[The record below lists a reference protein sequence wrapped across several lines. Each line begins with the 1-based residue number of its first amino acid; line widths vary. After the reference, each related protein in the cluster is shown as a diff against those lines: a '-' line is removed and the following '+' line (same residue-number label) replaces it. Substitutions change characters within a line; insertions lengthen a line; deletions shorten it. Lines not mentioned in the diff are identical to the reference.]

1 MAFLNSC
8 ATVCSVIIFRTH
20 RPQIAA
26 FGTLT
31 GLFGI
36 RGFLQAV
43 KDPSRLRQISGAL
56 GGSYFFAQTLYFAKR
71 VFKKEA
77 ICLGK
82 EGLMDQ
88 VGSPPAGFIP
98 WEKIAKA
105 EVVAVPL
112 GFLVRKFVGIR
123 LQSVD
128 DRTVGRARPTLE
140 PPMLEEFAM
149 LVPEFTLEERVE
161 DVVETIN
168 FYLEDQDERDE
179 LSSLLLATG
188 SANW

>member
-1 MAFLNSC
+1 M
-8 ATVCSVIIFRTH
+8 IIFRTH

-26 FGTLT
+26 FGTVT
-31 GLFGI
+31 GLFGV
-36 RGFLQAV
+36 RGLLQAIR
-43 KDPSRLRQISGAL
+43 DPSRLRQISGAL

-71 VFKKEA
+71 VFHKDA
-77 ICLGK
+77 IRLGK
-82 EGLMDQ
+82 EGLMDH
-88 VGSPPAGFIP
+88 VGNPPAGFIP
-98 WEKIAKA
+98 WEKISKA

-112 GFLVRKFVGIR
+112 GLFIRKFVGIR

-128 DRTVGRARPTLE
+128 DRSVGRARPTLE

-168 FYLEDQDERDE
+168 FYLEDKDEQAE
-179 LSSLLLATG
+179 LSSLLL
-188 SANW
+188 SPESSNW